1 MKTYIHRYIHTH
13 TYVHLYIYIQ
23 HIYIHTYTHTNMHIH
38 THTHIYIY
46 MYMHVCTYVCIYIY
60 TYIRTHM
67 LTYIYIYTYIH
78 TYTYAYVHIYIH
90 TYTHTYIH
98 TYKQLTTIHPHQTTT
113 HLPAPPHTTIYKTH
127 YPPSYSRCQ
136 HTVNT
141 LRSVNWSH
149 VTSHTAIRT
158 MCLSSIMSHLILK
171 HPHVVSHHIKENNTA
186 LCTLM
191 WCQNT

>member
-1 MKTYIHRYIHTH
+1 MYICVCVYACV
-13 TYVHLYIYIQ
+13 YVCMYVC
-23 HIYIHTYTHTNMHIH
+23 IYIHTYVHTCLR
-38 THTHIYIY
+38 TYIYI
-46 MYMHVCTYVCIYIY
+46 HI
-60 TYIRTHM
+60 YIRTHM
-67 LTYIYIYTYIH
+67 HTYIYTYIH
-78 TYTYAYVHIYIH
+78 T
-90 TYTHTYIH
+90 H
-98 TYKQLTTIHPHQTTT
+98 TYKQLTTIYPHQTTA
-113 HLPAPPHTTIYKTH
+113 HLPTPPHTTIYQTH

-191 WCQNT
+191 